1 MHIHA
6 YKFVYF
12 HKKKQYIFPY
22 LLYPLYFPYIAV
34 LWGAR
39 RLTKLRRSLRAS
51 PAALSCEELHDA
63 LRSIIVHAWARQEES
78 RHPRLRAAASLCP
91 QVGSA
96 TYTTCKKADL
106 CRNELHKLVQ
116 TTEEWLNKEYELIEF
131 DSYPNIRRQGFIMDM
146 FYSNA
151 GFGKSQWTEMD
162 TKGIYVQSPGTLYM
176 EPTLW
181 RDSGMQPKWLL
192 RISIMNPV
200 SGDSCKW
207 KKPP

>member
-1 MHIHA
+1 M
-6 YKFVYF
+6 
-12 HKKKQYIFPY
+12 KKHFLTLS
-22 LLYPLYFPYIAV
+22 LLLILFAGGV
-34 LWGAR
+34 
-39 RLTKLRRSLRAS
+39 
-51 PAALSCEELHDA
+51 
-63 LRSIIVHAWARQEES
+63 WAKNSENITVNSEVIGEM
-78 RHPRLRAAASLCP
+78 CF
-91 QVGSA
+91 
-96 TYTTCKKADL
+96 TTIDI
-106 CRNELHKLVQ
+106 Q

-200 SGDSCKW
+200 SGDSCK
-207 KKPP
+207 

>member
-1 MHIHA
+1 MSKITLA
-6 YKFVYF
+6 IILQILF
-12 HKKKQYIFPY
+12 
-22 LLYPLYFPYIAV
+22 IASV
-34 LWGAR
+34 FAE
-39 RLTKLRRSLRAS
+39 TSENITFKN
-51 PAALSCEELHDA
+51 E
-63 LRSIIVHAWARQEES
+63 
-78 RHPRLRAAASLCP
+78 
-91 QVGSA
+91 QVGEMCF
-96 TYTTCKKADL
+96 TTIDI
-106 CRNELHKLVQ
+106 Q

-200 SGDSCKW
+200 SGDSCK
-207 KKPP
+207 